1 MKEKAGSVQRV
12 SSFDLAPGRMIAR
25 KYRVL
30 SQLGAGWE
38 GEVYK
43 ILEVNTKIERAAKI
57 FFPQRNVRNKISKR
71 NAQKL
76 HKLRHCSILIQYHT
90 EEVLIY
96 KKMPVTVLI
105 SEYVEGQLLSKF
117 VNSLPGKRMDPYQ
130 ALHLLHSLV
139 KGVEEI
145 HLLNEYHG
153 DLHTDNI
160 IVNKFGLGFELKL
173 VDLFHHVAPKN
184 TTRQIDLVALIQIF
198 HECMG
203 GQKWYAKMPP
213 PVKNICCG
221 LKKSLILKKFRS
233 ASQLR
238 EYLEQME
245 WMPIR
250 DLNPLSRS

>member
-1 MKEKAGSVQRV
+1 MKKKVSSVQKV
-12 SSFDLAPGRMIAR
+12 SSFDLMPGRMIAK

-43 ILEVNTKIERAAKI
+43 ILEVNTKIERAAKL
-57 FFPQRNVRNKISKR
+57 FFPQRNLRNQTSKR

-76 HKLRHCSILIQYHT
+76 HKLRYCSILIQYHT

-105 SEYVEGQLLSKF
+105 SEYVEGQLLSEFLK
-117 VNSLPGKRMDPYQ
+117 SLPGKRLDPYQ
-130 ALHLLHSLV
+130 ALHLLYALV

-160 IVNKFGLGFELKL
+160 IVNKFGLEFELKL
-173 VDLFHHVAPKN
+173 VDLFHHTASKN
-184 TTRQIDLVALIQIF
+184 TTRQIDILALIQIF
-198 HECMG
+198 HECLG
-203 GQKWYAKMPP
+203 GQKWYAKMPAP
-213 PVKNICCG
+213 AKNICCG
-221 LKKSLILKKFRS
+221 LKRSLILKKFRS

-238 EYLEQME
+238 EHLEQME
-245 WMPIR
+245 WMATGA
-250 DLNPLSRS
+250 